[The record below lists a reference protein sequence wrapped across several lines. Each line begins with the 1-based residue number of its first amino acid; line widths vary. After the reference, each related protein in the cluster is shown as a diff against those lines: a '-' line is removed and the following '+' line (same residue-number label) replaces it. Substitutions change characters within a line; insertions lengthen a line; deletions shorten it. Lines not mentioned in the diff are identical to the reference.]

1 MTSWTIIVLISI
13 VVVVALGIYN
23 IRSLIRKWKANP
35 RNWIDL
41 LVGIAIWGVAIGVLI
56 VLFLRQAGIV
66 V

>member
-1 MTSWTIIVLISI
+1 MTIWTVIVLLSIIIVTG
-13 VVVVALGIYN
+13 LGVYS
-23 IRSLIRKWKANP
+23 IRSLIRKWKVNP